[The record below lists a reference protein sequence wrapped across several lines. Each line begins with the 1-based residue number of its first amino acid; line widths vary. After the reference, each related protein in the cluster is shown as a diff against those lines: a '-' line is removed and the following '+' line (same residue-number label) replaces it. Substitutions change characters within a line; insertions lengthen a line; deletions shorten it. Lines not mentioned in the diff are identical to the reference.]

1 MKYGEIS
8 LAVIVICVVMLIII
22 PLSPAMLDFLL
33 VVNIA
38 LSLVILLTSLY
49 TKEPLE
55 FSAFPSLLL
64 ITTLFRM
71 GLNISS
77 TRLILG
83 NGGEAGDVIKTFGSF
98 VIRGNIV
105 VGFVVFLIIIIMQFI
120 VITKGAERVAE
131 VAARFTLDAMP
142 GKQMAIDAD
151 MNSGLITEAQARQR
165 RLKVQREA
173 DFYGAMDGA
182 SKFVKGD
189 AIVSII
195 ITVINSVGG
204 MIVGVL
210 MGDMDIS
217 RVISVYT
224 LATVGDG
231 LASQIP
237 ALLISTAMGIT
248 VTKAASET
256 SLGVNVTKQLFSQP
270 TVLIIT
276 GCVVCVMSLI
286 PGLPSLA
293 LIIIGA
299 VFIFLGVSIRKAE
312 TDEMQEITEKEEIDR
327 EADEIRKPE
336 NVYSLLQVDPIE
348 LEFGYGI
355 IPLADAGQ
363 GGDLLDRVVMI
374 RRQCALE
381 MGLVVPVVR
390 LRDNIQLRPNE
401 YVIKIKGNEV
411 ARSEVMPDYFLAM
424 NPGDVDEDIEGIDT
438 VEPAFGLPAKWITK
452 SMRDKAEVLG
462 ITVVDISSVIST
474 HLMEVVKKYGHELM
488 GRQEVQSIVDMV
500 KETNPA
506 LIEEVIPKLIS
517 IGDLQKVLANLLK
530 EGIPIR
536 DMVTIIETIGDWA
549 AITRDVDV
557 LTQYVRQA
565 LKRTITNKYFPDAR
579 AEVITLDPKVEQIIA
594 DGIRETETG
603 SYLSIEPES
612 IQKILEGIKKQIEPL
627 LEQGI
632 QPVLLTSPMIRIY
645 VKRIA
650 DQVYEG
656 TTVLDYNE
664 IEQSVQ
670 LQSVGMV
677 EI

>member
-77 TRLILG
+77 TRLILV

-594 DGIRETETG
+594 DGIRQTETG

>member
-594 DGIRETETG
+594 DGIRQTETG